1 MRINARTIC
10 FVLSS
15 IVSLPL
21 SGCGSSRSGAEQ
33 SSDAVTIAL
42 GGDQYQSGI
51 PTDRLQ
57 FTAAPD
63 TWGRQRSS
71 NWCWAADLQTILDFH
86 GLPVTQ
92 EQVVQRAYGSL
103 LDRPAS
109 PEEIAAAVDGWTMQ
123 ASDGQAAVVQAASVP
138 FDVGAIVRE
147 MHSDRPSIIG
157 LVTPGGSGHA
167 YVLTSITYRSDGNL
181 VQPVSVTLRDPWPD
195 NPNFKTMS
203 YDEMT
208 SLFIGLVFID
218 VRR

>member
-1 MRINARTIC
+1 
-10 FVLSS
+10 
-15 IVSLPL
+15 
-21 SGCGSSRSGAEQ
+21 
-33 SSDAVTIAL
+33 
-42 GGDQYQSGI
+42 
-51 PTDRLQ
+51 
-57 FTAAPD
+57 
-63 TWGRQRSS
+63 
-71 NWCWAADLQTILDFH
+71 
-86 GLPVTQ
+86 
-92 EQVVQRAYGSL
+92 
-103 LDRPAS
+103 
-109 PEEIAAAVDGWTMQ
+109 IAAAVDGWTMQ

-208 SLFIGLVFID
+208 SLFIGLVFI
-218 VRR
+218 